1 MITPTDDDVEMPA
14 MPLACGLD
22 TDALAARSAAL
33 REELFRHALER
44 QELPDGVRFRFPG
57 SDAFRDKLLAFVV
70 AERTCCAFFRIELAF
85 EPGLGPI
92 WLTLRGPAGVKAFVQ
107 QRFEDQAPVAS
118 HLSEELLPRISR

>member
-1 MITPTDDDVEMPA
+1 MTTMTTDDAQTAA
-14 MPLACGLD
+14 MPVACGLD
-22 TDALAARSAAL
+22 AEELAARSAAL
-33 REELFRHALER
+33 RDELFRHVLER

-92 WLTLRGPAGVKAFVQ
+92 WLTLTGPAGVKAFVQ
-107 QRFEDQAPVAS
+107 QRFEGLGAPIPPVT
-118 HLSEELLPRISR
+118 E